1 MTTATLSTP
10 VSFSSLLSNPLLE
23 GKEVK
28 TGIHTISKGAL
39 ELLEVDMCGF
49 IRDPKGV
56 RLVTSPVKYWEI
68 VDESYGVIVTTYSIY
83 KVQVID

>member
-1 MTTATLSTP
+1 MTTATLASA

-28 TGIHTISKGAL
+28 TGVHTISKGAL
-39 ELLEVDMCGF
+39 NLLEVDMSAF
-49 IRDPKGV
+49 IKDQKGI

-68 VDESYGVIVTTYSIY
+68 VDEAFGVIVTTYSIY